1 VRVLLLRF
9 RRGDVSRIRSFCE
22 HADADLFEA
31 LESDECYLY
40 HRVADEQ
47 PADEE
52 ALMRRALDVAAPAVA
67 IARLDLLL
75 DLPGASAGTPAPFHY
90 VVETDVLPEYE
101 ADFNRWYDREHLPG
115 LAAVPGTIRARRYR
129 NPEAS
134 PRYHA
139 CYDIATPTTVG
150 NREWRAVRESPWSGK
165 VRPAF
170 RNTKRTLFTW
180 RAW

>member
-1 VRVLLLRF
+1 MQRAV
-9 RRGDVSRIRSFCE
+9 
-22 HADADLFEA
+22 DA
-31 LESDECYLY
+31 
-40 HRVADEQ
+40 V
-47 PADEE
+47 
-52 ALMRRALDVAAPAVA
+52 APAVT

-75 DLPGASAGTPAPFHY
+75 DLPGASAGIPAPFHY
-90 VVETDVLPEYE
+90 VVETDVLPEHE

-115 LAAVPGTIRARRYR
+115 LAAVPGTIRARRFR

-150 NREWRAVRESPWSGK
+150 NREWSAVRETPWSGK

-170 RNTKRTLFTW
+170 RNTKRTLFRRRSW
-180 RAW
+180 

>member
-1 VRVLLLRF
+1 MLLLRF
-9 RRGDVSRIRSFCE
+9 RRGDVSRVESLCAQAGAE
-22 HADADLFEA
+22 LFEA
-31 LESDECYLY
+31 LESDECCLY
-40 HRVADEQ
+40 VANLRG
-47 PADEE
+47 ADEE
-52 ALMRRALDVAAPAVA
+52 VLVRPAVDAVAPAVV

-75 DLPGASAGTPAPFHY
+75 DLPGASAGVPAPFHY
-90 VVETDVLPEYE
+90 IVETDVLPEHE

-115 LAAVPGTIRARRYR
+115 LAAVPGTIRARRFR

-150 NREWRAVRESPWSGK
+150 NREWLAVRETPWSGK

-170 RNTKRTLFTW
+170 RNTKRTLFRRRSW
-180 RAW
+180 

>member
-1 VRVLLLRF
+1 VLLLRF

-90 VVETDVLPEYE
+90 VVETDVLPEHE
-101 ADFNRWYDREHLPG
+101 ADFNRWYNREHLPG

-150 NREWRAVRESPWSGK
+150 KSRYPRCAAKPARSRMLSPSSS
-165 VRPAF
+165 VPTSTAQ
-170 RNTKRTLFTW
+170 
-180 RAW
+180 